1 MSIQV
6 ITVTGNISLTTS
18 NSGNV
23 YQLNVPSANST
34 ISLPPPTNG
43 FNTTFIGNNNSSY
56 TYSFS
61 TPSGLIIQSTT
72 TGINSPITISNVN
85 PSVTVSGNIGKEY
98 HVNSDGTNYTIFEI
112 NLNATGITPGTYGS
126 STQVAQITFDV
137 SGKAVQVSNVPI
149 SILSSSSSGNRVDLT
164 NVITDFN
171 LQVGQEAYIAFNNVT
186 SVPLHIATSSGT
198 YYEIDLVTSNNVGT
212 SGGSG
217 NPILLNPNNTTYL
230 SAFTYV
236 SIFRS
241 AADTSDSGSSAN
253 SNAFIIGYGIS
264 DTRVYITN
272 FTSNK
277 STRVFYFQT
286 GFSYSPSIT
295 INVSSWNDT
304 TTAWTSLGTITF
316 PQSSSGYILVRRLQ

>member
-43 FNTTFIGNNNSSY
+43 FNATFIGNNNSSY

-186 SVPLHIATSSGT
+186 SVPLHIATTQGLYLIDIVQQ
-198 YYEIDLVTSNNVGT
+198 YYNTSTSYDL
-212 SGGSG
+212 
-217 NPILLNPNNTTYL
+217 LPNNTTY
-230 SAFTYV
+230 SQNFYEVAAVTSYTTTGSWYDTFTQRTDLLNDFNIENGTLMKLTISTITTNKVLYWEGYSYGTSTYPYSYQV
-236 SIFRS
+236 GASIWK
-241 AADTSDSGSSAN
+241 N
-253 SNAFIIGYGIS
+253 N
-264 DTRVYITN
+264 
-272 FTSNK
+272 
-277 STRVFYFQT
+277 
-286 GFSYSPSIT
+286 
-295 INVSSWNDT
+295 

-316 PQSSSGYILVRRLQ
+316 PQPMSGYILVRRLQ

>member
-43 FNTTFIGNNNSSY
+43 FNATFIGNNNSSY

-61 TPSGLIIQSTT
+61 TPSGVIIQSTT

-126 STQVAQITFDV
+126 STQVAQITFDTT
-137 SGKAVQVSNVPI
+137 GRAVQVSNVPI

-171 LQVGQEAYIAFNNVT
+171 LQVGQEAYIAFNNAT
-186 SVPLHIATSSGT
+186 SVPLHIATSSGS
-198 YYEIDLVTSNNVGT
+198 YYEMHLIPTNSWGMSGATSNL
-212 SGGSG
+212 
-217 NPILLNPNNTTYL
+217 IYLNPNNTTYSNVFVDATL
-230 SAFTYV
+230 YRNASTSSSGYSTISAF
-236 SIFRS
+236 R
-241 AADTSDSGSSAN
+241 
-253 SNAFIIGYGIS
+253 IGYAFSSIVAYIINLTQYKNIKGFYDIYGTSVDGPTAIIFS
-264 DTRVYITN
+264 DD
-272 FTSNK
+272 
-277 STRVFYFQT
+277 
-286 GFSYSPSIT
+286 
-295 INVSSWNDT
+295 WHDT